1 MTDDY
6 NAILMQYPA
15 TISKEQLYKICR
27 ISKRTASFLL
37 ESGAIPC
44 RSSGKK
50 TRKYTIATADVV
62 AFLRKRDTEPGYYT
76 ALLKRSRFAKENG
89 CAYPDVPEKMLL
101 YSTEKLTDY
110 PDLLSIEE
118 VSDAVGV
125 SRSTITRWCRYKYF
139 KHFTIRGRCLI
150 PKAALLEYLAG
161 QQNQE

>member
-1 MTDDY
+1 MTDYY
-6 NAILMQYPA
+6 NAILLQYPA
-15 TISKEQLYKICR
+15 IISKEQLYKICR

-50 TRKYTIATADVV
+50 TRKYIIATADVI
-62 AFLRKRDTEPGYYT
+62 AFLRKRDAEPGYYT
-76 ALLKRSRFAKENG
+76 ALIKRNRFVKENG
-89 CAYPDVPEKMLL
+89 CASPDAAEKMLL
-101 YSTEKLTDY
+101 HYTERLTDY

-139 KHFTIRGRCLI
+139 QHFTIRGKCLI
-150 PKAALLEYLAG
+150 PKAALLAYLAG
-161 QQNQE
+161 QECQG